1 MNRDQAELMIGTGQT
16 QRFHTELTLRSQ
28 DVGQHCYGVFWL
40 CYALTAGEMSNAL
53 MLAAMSHDAGERW
66 TGDLPGPTKLR
77 MNLTAQFDAEEDRE
91 LMTRVGFPRP
101 VLKPTERAVLA
112 YTDALVQSFGARRA
126 QAGGR
131 VRWGV
136 LLSAGVADGERHR
149 PDDDGELSFLRARG
163 AGLAVSCRWGSGVRA
178 RQRTHEIS

>member
-1 MNRDQAELMIGTGQT
+1 VNRDQAELMIGTGQT

-101 VLKPTERAVLA
+101 VLKPTERAVLKLADAFDGA
-112 YTDALVQSFGARRA
+112 YYCLRELRMGNATVRTMMENFLSYAHAVLASRSAAVGGPVFGRA
-126 QAGGR
+126 NEHMKYLEEQVNGNK
-131 VRWGV
+131 
-136 LLSAGVADGERHR
+136 
-149 PDDDGELSFLRARG
+149 RG
-163 AGLAVSCRWGSGVRA
+163 
-178 RQRTHEIS
+178 